1 MSYLSIQRRNEE
13 GNMRISNQ
21 MKGTYPKLSKWILVN
36 IPNVINKSKVFYAFM
51 KYSEQNHA
59 KIIEILTRDT
69 LPVLHYWYFPGDNK
83 NGTSVKKGHRNLVFL
98 AKSICDKFE
107 TSGKSAKDPR
117 MHLLL
122 ESTIL
127 HEMVHWGDTLDGK
140 RQRQHEEGKEFEREA
155 YGKDVGRYW

>member
-1 MSYLSIQRRNEE
+1 
-13 GNMRISNQ
+13 MRISSQ

-36 IPNVINKSKVFYAFM
+36 IPKVIHKSKVFYAFM

-59 KIIEILTRDT
+59 KTIQILTRNT
-69 LPVLHYWYFPGDNK
+69 LPVLHYWNFPGDK
-83 NGTSVKKGHRNLVFL
+83 NGTSVRKGHRNLVFL

-107 TSGKSAKDPR
+107 TSEKSAKDPR

-140 RQRQHEEGKEFEREA
+140 RQRQHEEGKEFEKEA
-155 YGKDVGRYW
+155 YGRRGKNGKKKGVDRYW